1 MVLMNLY
8 NYYIMVSIALIQIAI
23 LSSFIYQVFRESK
36 KPIEKER
43 DNVRVATS
51 RTSVSQLEFDETAS
65 KAVTSNKAMSELSDA
80 VNEDEISVLSFLLS
94 KGGETYQ
101 AEIARELGLPKSTVS
116 RIIRRLHDKGLV
128 TVRRVSKYSYVQITD
143 MDYVSDLISRSR
155 LNNS

>member
-1 MVLMNLY
+1 
-8 NYYIMVSIALIQIAI
+8 MVSIALIQIAI

>member
-8 NYYIMVSIALIQIAI
+8 NYYVMVSIALIQIAI

-36 KPIEKER
+36 KPIEKEQGNTR
-43 DNVRVATS
+43 ITAS
-51 RTSVSQLEFDETAS
+51 RTSVSQLEFDEATG
-65 KAVTSNKAMSELSDA
+65 KAAPSNKAVNELTGA

-128 TVRRVSKYSYVQITD
+128 TVRRVSRYSYVQITD

-155 LNNS
+155 PNKS